1 MASNTPSFPRM
12 LKMLRENSNIKDKR
26 EALTYIR
33 SNSKRLEQT
42 KAIKEEQY
50 KELYK
55 LVIDV
60 FASGNNDIQNEA
72 YETLNVIIQ
81 DFRDHSLNLFETMS
95 QISQKTRL
103 KILKL
108 LEVVEDNA
116 ISTVAYDAHTL
127 NFFNNCMC
135 TIQTNTMPWIAPGV
149 CTDNIQALSEA
160 ESRQL
165 SDDQRLEEETINYCM
180 ILLRRLYKVAAAT
193 SDPKVQ
199 RFHALLL
206 DKIMLLAYMGHKRQ
220 RSHALKLLEQSLA
233 TDITSYIRTKLPEAW
248 AQYKSS
254 LQSTY
259 CKRMLLLVSTCELDW
274 ATQWNISI
282 QFLGVDLHRGAGLI
296 NNLLSVEE
304 KAFKS
309 VDTVIRRQ
317 AFLSWKLL
325 VDNFALDPQELATAR
340 RIKLLCVP
348 LNAKNSKSEL
358 IALTKL
364 EVWWHVII
372 KLYKDISKFVNPV
385 ITQFLNFCFGPLGD
399 TPLMSS
405 KFEIVASPGK
415 RFYKTKII
423 AVDALC
429 QLLVTKQENS
439 AVFSPILEER
449 LPHSLS
455 DSIFQESYKCFI
467 HSVGEAWLV
476 LSQLTDAEMKNR
488 HQLGKTLWSSL
499 VNYIQESKAQVKEI
513 IYKDLLLVITELTI
527 CASDKP
533 MIRNLILDTVLPE
546 IIAFNKNFDFEDDVL
561 LAMILKLVQIPLL
574 NDATKTHY
582 DILKHLFSQTI
593 KSETKN
599 EYYAHALKCLKEIY
613 EKLST
618 LLSAEQ
624 KNETVVFELWRILA
638 EVLTKYMD
646 DLQEINEGNAA
657 EHNLKTVESI
667 VIFPFM
673 YISLE
678 DHKQAQELIKVWKN
692 LYKQFEMRADLIETV
707 KSNEILLSIANAM
720 QCCIVKNEKSC
731 SLITKCLDILLST
744 VNYKFLLANV
754 EVPSII
760 HLIIELITCSLSN
773 TNIAECEAS
782 LKALSAVLITIYGH
796 NPQKVISYLQVC
808 RPAVE
813 LILSSK
819 IDLINKEVI
828 NTWETI
834 VSIFKGLN
842 KLVDYDLILSYKKA
856 IILALSHRNLD
867 VQNQAVSLFDLTNV
881 LSGNAK
887 SIFQEIEIETGK
899 DKISRRRDATKRSDV
914 VEKSQNQIKMVG
926 SFLNRRSC
934 SPKSIVKE
942 SSKTDK
948 KILPDSNSEDYV
960 YIKTDL
966 KFDVSRLT
974 DHQKESLKRKRD
986 DIPALYNDLSQ
997 SSSQDTQNLQEWFD
1011 RKNEVL
1017 AKKDNISMKN
1027 AINDEANKENKL
1039 KMIESEIIDKT
1050 TIQNDGMS
1058 VEHVGQNMKDV
1069 LEKNE
1074 NLSVTVTVAERCENS
1089 AEGDTNKGSDQRLSP
1104 SILDSGK
1111 RRNRHSTI
1119 MTPSI
1124 SQTVEET
1131 NSQPEQSDTTMVRE
1145 RKLRTKGIHNKS
1157 KIGNKHRLSSDSK
1170 SKFLETERRGIK
1182 RKATSD
1188 SDSESTTQRRR
1199 TKIKTMAVN
1208 YDTPTD
1214 SDSSKTTEVDN
1225 IEAIIEDGSL
1235 SQRTKNEI
1243 SRLRINMVFDS
1254 PLSNSRR
1261 SKGHEDSVKEVTG
1274 KKQSPDNKTSKLKA
1288 GDIKTGDSL
1297 KKNQKSNDK
1306 ELNKAQYVRK
1316 GGRLIKSKSNT
1327 DKNNELAKSEDND
1340 AKITVENKGGE
1351 RGVEKKL
1358 EEEEAEEDES
1368 KEEECKEENTEKENK
1383 QGENKEKKNK
1393 EDIKEGEEKEE
1404 ETVQIDMSKTAVEDI
1419 ESEVPD
1425 ANSIVNTPKIVEPK
1439 DDESNTE
1446 VESRNVA
1453 VGESVVR
1460 TEDSKLVEHQT
1471 QTEDDTE
1478 DIIENS
1484 QDVSELQKKCT
1495 EKQCFIK
1502 INKIG
1507 EAWQSPKLQGTP
1519 GEDEE
1524 MGNTVASTCD
1534 DDNNEV
1540 PKGNVKGSE
1549 VSVEVDSDKPKIS
1562 TPTADNN
1569 LCDNGKYV
1577 IVEVQK
1583 ANEGSSVK
1591 SIVGFSSPKSLTKRQ
1606 LKFKAYSAQGRAA
1619 HMLGLVT
1626 KQAKME
1632 SETYTVTI
1640 DDEAATKKLK
1650 IKDTESE
1657 TGKKEKNPTLKEPDK
1672 VTATCSSR
1680 QEKIFNN
1687 MRSSDYCP
1695 SPSMKLFSN
1704 LKNDGEKI
1712 FSKVDKSVDSVSIQ
1726 TDVQVEKVNEGTS
1739 TETEELPILEWSSAN
1754 PPSLTASPS
1763 VSILKRQRQ
1772 SIPEPD
1778 PECTT
1783 PNKRKRVS
1791 FADPPVSKEMGY
1803 EIATTESPHKF
1814 SKSISRLL
1822 SRKDSPIRA
1831 KHIKPRLIHVES
1843 EKMDCD
1849 EETDVTNASE
1859 LDLQCERENELLTK
1873 IAEDLEYSENF
1884 AIDTDHGQTSCVP
1897 VENELID
1904 EHPVEDNV
1912 RNKIK
1917 IHNLNV
1923 EFEITQNTTFS
1934 ARAETKDNIE
1944 TSTMKRSD
1952 NATKNNTEAPAADT
1966 NDDLFNGE
1974 ETKHDNVDATDSNAN
1989 GDANDRQNL
1998 SMQNRSEDSLNYDIA
2013 NDSVIQSSCKGHSNA
2028 DSLEDT
2034 VDVQNISSLNS
2045 TTNSDEIFCGK
2056 LMRTSTKA
2064 VDSAEE
2070 QDTLPV
2076 TDSVFG
2082 SLPLS
2087 NDSQNVTQF
2096 DAEMSDPE
2104 LLDSTQPIYP
2114 LLTSSSESIQSIVE
2128 KLTNPLWVQHLS
2140 SYLRSRNLETIG
2152 DLARLSEREV
2162 NRMPVKGN
2170 SKVELVRSVLK
2181 CYERT
2186 HVAKETNNAMER
2198 LDNTSQIEAP
2208 FNVNNNVPVFRT
2220 NTISEDQPSKLTSES
2235 TTNDTTTSRQDIYDM
2250 DIIKA
2255 EIPDSPEN
2263 AIESSLDATSNELA
2277 VSPASASV
2285 SKISTPT
2292 KMTSIPVSSMLDV
2305 VFSSQ
2310 TDSGHSTM
2318 SKAMAALHAAKTS
2331 AACTSSDS
2339 LYSSKPAPSKATKS
2353 AEAQTSLEDLLD
2365 EIDVNLVLESAVRR
2379 CTPEKIFM
2387 QYKNKMRHVPQVDLE
2402 RETIRMLG
2410 TESRPN
2416 CNETTLKFA
2425 CRACGINKVLLRL
2438 PDIFASE
2445 KQFFVKLLNAY
2456 RQKIRTS
2463 DCMNILDFAEVKD
2476 AVCEKCTSSEL
2487 AEMLSKKLKEEEQE
2501 GIRTPMTELSSLDA
2515 MLKRLPIDVIISHTV
2530 ANDELIPSRLVLDIA
2545 LQNHGPSDIAQ
2556 ALESQSP
2563 VVTKNVF
2570 YKLWSDQ
2577 FAVDHINECNKSDE
2591 SLLTIFKAVASKLS
2605 EKDLLQAFYEC
2616 MNSKIKVKD
2625 DSK

>member
-50 KELYK
+50 KELCK

-60 FASGNNDIQNEA
+60 FANGNSDIQNEA

-95 QISQKTRL
+95 QISQKSRL

-135 TIQTNTMPWIAPGV
+135 TIQTNTMPWIAANA
-149 CTDNIQALSEA
+149 CTDNIQALTDA

-193 SDPKVQ
+193 SDPNVQ

-248 AQYKSS
+248 TQYKSL

-309 VDTVIRRQ
+309 TDTVIRRQ

-340 RIKLLCVP
+340 RVKLLCVP

-385 ITQFLNFCFGPLGD
+385 IAQFLNFCFGPLGD
-399 TPLMSS
+399 TPLMSL

-439 AVFSPILEER
+439 TVFSPILEER
-449 LPHSLS
+449 LPHSLTNAT
-455 DSIFQESYKCFI
+455 FQECYKYFI

-499 VNYIQESKAQVKEI
+499 VNYIQESNTQLQET
-513 IYKDLLLVITELTI
+513 IYKELLMVITELANSAT
-527 CASDKP
+527 DKP
-533 MIRNLILDTVLPE
+533 MIRNLILDTILPE
-546 IIAFNKNFDFEDDVL
+546 VVEINNIFDFEDDIL
-561 LAMILKLVQIPLL
+561 LTLVIKLVQIPLL
-574 NDATKTHY
+574 NDAKKSHY
-582 DILKHLFSQTI
+582 DVVRYLIFQSI
-593 KSETKN
+593 KSERKK
-599 EYYAHALKCLKEIY
+599 EYYAHALKCLKEIH
-613 EKLST
+613 EKIST
-618 LLSAEQ
+618 LLSGGQ
-624 KNETVVFELWRILA
+624 KNQITVYELWRTLA
-638 EVLTKYMD
+638 EVLTKYMY
-646 DLQEINEGNAA
+646 DLQEINEGNAVQ
-657 EHNLKTVESI
+657 HNLKTVESI

-673 YISLE
+673 YMSFK
-678 DHKQAQELIKVWKN
+678 DHKQAQELVKVWKN

-707 KSNEILLSIANAM
+707 KSNEILLSVADAM
-720 QCCIVKNEKSC
+720 RCCIVKNEKSC
-731 SLITKCLDILLST
+731 LLITKCLTTLSST
-744 VNYKFLLANV
+744 INFKFLLANS

-760 HLIIELITCSLSN
+760 HLIVELITCSISN
-773 TNIAECEAS
+773 INCAEYWSQYAEAG
-782 LKALSAVLITIYGH
+782 LKALSAIIITIYGH

-808 RPAVE
+808 RPTVE

-819 IDLINKEVI
+819 TDRINGEVVS
-828 NTWETI
+828 TWETI

-842 KLVDYDLILSYKKA
+842 KLVDYDLMLSYKKA
-856 IILALSHRNLD
+856 ILLALNHRNVD
-867 VQNQAVSLFDLTNV
+867 IQNQAVSLFDLTNV
-881 LSGNAK
+881 LSKSAK
-887 SIFQEIEIETGK
+887 SVFQEIGRESGR
-899 DKISRRRDATKRSDV
+899 DNISRKSDTRKENDV
-914 VEKSQNQIKMVG
+914 IEKAANQVKMAG

-934 SPKSIVKE
+934 SPKAIVKE
-942 SSKTDK
+942 SGKTDK
-948 KILPDSNSEDYV
+948 NILPDSKSEEYV
-960 YIKTDL
+960 FIKTDL
-966 KFDVSRLT
+966 RFDVSRLT

-997 SSSQDTQNLQEWFD
+997 SSSQDTQHLQEWFD
-1011 RKNEVL
+1011 RKNEAL
-1017 AKKDNISMKN
+1017 AKKDNISMEN

-1039 KMIESEIIDKT
+1039 KMTQSEIVDKT

-1058 VEHVGQNMKDV
+1058 VEHVGQNIKDV
-1069 LEKNE
+1069 VESTD
-1074 NLSVTVTVAERCENS
+1074 NLTAAVTVAETCDNP
-1089 AEGDTNKGSDQRLSP
+1089 AEEGTNKSSDQSLSP
-1104 SILDSGK
+1104 SVLDSGK
-1111 RRNRHSTI
+1111 RRNRQNTI

-1124 SQTVEET
+1124 SQTIEET
-1131 NSQPEQSDTTMVRE
+1131 NSQPEQSDATMVRE
-1145 RKLRTKGIHNKS
+1145 RRLRTKGTHNKS
-1157 KIGNKHRLSSDSK
+1157 KIGNKQRLSSDSK
-1170 SKFLETERRGIK
+1170 RKFLETGRRGVK

-1188 SDSESTTQRRR
+1188 SESEGTSQRRR
-1199 TKIKTMAVN
+1199 SKVRTMAVN

-1225 IEAIIEDGSL
+1225 MEAVIEEGNL
-1235 SQRTKNEI
+1235 SKRTKSEI
-1243 SRLRINMVFDS
+1243 SRLRINMVFDC

-1261 SKGHEDSVKEVTG
+1261 SRGHEDVTG
-1274 KKQSPDNKTSKLKA
+1274 KKHSPDNKTTSK
-1288 GDIKTGDSL
+1288 S
-1297 KKNQKSNDK
+1297 KNQK
-1306 ELNKAQYVRK
+1306 RK
-1316 GGRLIKSKSNT
+1316 GGGLTTSKSNT
-1327 DKNNELAKSEDND
+1327 GKNNELAKSGDNN
-1340 AKITVENKGGE
+1340 ANVSLENKEDE
-1351 RGVEKKL
+1351 RGVGKKL
-1358 EEEEAEEDES
+1358 EEGEEEEEVEEEEES
-1368 KEEECKEENTEKENK
+1368 KEEGCQEDIEEEEEDTGKENK
-1383 QGENKEKKNK
+1383 EDMKEQ
-1393 EDIKEGEEKEE
+1393 EDKEE
-1404 ETVQIDMSKTAVEDI
+1404 ETVQINISRTAVED
-1419 ESEVPD
+1419 EGSELPD
-1425 ANSIVNTPKIVEPK
+1425 ANLIVNTPKIVDPK
-1439 DDESNTE
+1439 NDKSNAE
-1446 VESRNVA
+1446 VGSRDVV

-1460 TEDSKLVEHQT
+1460 TEDSKLVEQQT
-1471 QTEDDTE
+1471 QSEDDTE

-1484 QDVSELQKKCT
+1484 QDVSELQKMCS

-1507 EAWQSPKLQGTP
+1507 EAKQSLKIQGTS
-1519 GEDEE
+1519 GEDEK
-1524 MGNTVASTCD
+1524 MRDIVASTCD
-1534 DDNNEV
+1534 NDNNEV
-1540 PKGNVKGSE
+1540 PKDNIKGSE
-1549 VSVEVDSDKPKIS
+1549 ESVEVDSDKLKIS
-1562 TPTADNN
+1562 TPTTD
-1569 LCDNGKYV
+1569 LTMCDNGKNV
-1577 IVEVQK
+1577 IAEVQK
-1583 ANEGSSVK
+1583 AIEGSSVK
-1591 SIVGFSSPKSLTKRQ
+1591 SLIGFSSPKGVTKRQ
-1606 LKFKAYSAQGRAA
+1606 LKFKTYSGQGRAA

-1632 SETYTVTI
+1632 SESYSVTTE
-1640 DDEAATKKLK
+1640 DEATIKKLK

-1657 TGKKEKNPTLKEPDK
+1657 TGKKEKTPTLKEPDK

-1680 QEKIFNN
+1680 QEKIFSN

-1695 SPSMKLFSN
+1695 SPPIKLFSN
-1704 LKNDGEKI
+1704 LKNDGEKF
-1712 FSKVDKSVDSVSIQ
+1712 FSKIDKPVDSAPAKI
-1726 TDVQVEKVNEGTS
+1726 DVQVEKVNEETS
-1739 TETEELPILEWSSAN
+1739 TETEELQILEWSSAN

-1778 PECTT
+1778 PET

-1803 EIATTESPHKF
+1803 ETTESPHKLNKF
-1814 SKSISRLL
+1814 GSRGLL
-1822 SRKDSPIRA
+1822 SRKDSPLRS
-1831 KHIKPRLIHVES
+1831 KHMKPRLLHAES

-1849 EETDVTNASE
+1849 EETDATNASE

-1884 AIDTDHGQTSCVP
+1884 AIDADHGQTSCNP
-1897 VENELID
+1897 VENELLD
-1904 EHPVEDNV
+1904 EHPVEDNA

-1917 IHNLNV
+1917 IHNLSG
-1923 EFEITQNTTFS
+1923 EFEISQNTKFI
-1934 ARAETKDNIE
+1934 AQTKAKDDIE
-1944 TSTMKRSD
+1944 TGTTKRSD
-1952 NATKNNTEAPAADT
+1952 DVPENDTRAVAADT
-1966 NDDLFNGE
+1966 TNDVFNEE
-1974 ETKHDNVDATDSNAN
+1974 ETKHGIAEAVDGNTN
-1989 GDANDRQNL
+1989 GNANDRHNL
-1998 SMQNRSEDSLNYDIA
+1998 SVQNRSEDSLNYNIV
-2013 NDSVIQSSCKGHSNA
+2013 NDSVIQSSCKGHSNT

-2034 VDVQNISSLNS
+2034 VDVQNLSSLNS

-2076 TDSVFG
+2076 TDSMFG

-2087 NDSQNVTQF
+2087 NDSQNMTQF
-2096 DAEMSDPE
+2096 DAEISDPE

-2114 LLTSSSESIQSIVE
+2114 LLTTSTESIQTIVE

-2140 SYLRSRNLETIG
+2140 SYLQSRNLKTIG

-2170 SKVELVRSVLK
+2170 SKVELVRNVLK

-2198 LDNTSQIEAP
+2198 LANTSESKVP
-2208 FNVNNNVPVFRT
+2208 LNVNNNVPVSGKKP
-2220 NTISEDQPSKLTSES
+2220 ISDNQASKATCTS
-2235 TTNDTTTSRQDIYDM
+2235 TTNATTSPAIDDI
-2250 DIIKA
+2250 DIIKE
-2255 EIPDSPEN
+2255 EISDSPEN
-2263 AIESSLDATSNELA
+2263 TVESSLDATPNDLV
-2277 VSPASASV
+2277 VSPTSA
-2285 SKISTPT
+2285 SKISTPIQ
-2292 KMTSIPVSSMLDV
+2292 MTSIPMSSMLDV
-2305 VFSSQ
+2305 VYSSQ
-2310 TDSGHSTM
+2310 ADSGQSTM
-2318 SKAMAALHAAKTS
+2318 SKAMSALHAAKAS
-2331 AACTSSDS
+2331 AACTSSES
-2339 LYSSKPAPSKATKS
+2339 IYSSKSAASKLTKS
-2353 AEAQTSLEDLLD
+2353 SEAQTSLEDLLD

-2379 CTPEKIFM
+2379 CSAEKILM
-2387 QYKNKMRHVPQVDLE
+2387 QYKNKMRHVPQVELE
-2402 RETIRMLG
+2402 NETIRMLAS
-2410 TESRPN
+2410 ERPN
-2416 CNETTLKFA
+2416 SNETTLKYA

-2445 KQFFVKLLNAY
+2445 KQFFVKVLNAY
-2456 RQKIRTS
+2456 RQKIQTS

-2501 GIRTPMTELSSLDA
+2501 GIRKPMTELSSLDA
-2515 MLKRLPIDVIISHTV
+2515 MLKRMPIDVIISHTV

-2545 LQNHGPSDIAQ
+2545 LQNNSPSDIAQ

-2577 FAVDHINECNKSDE
+2577 FAADHIKECNKSDE
-2591 SLLTIFKAVASKLS
+2591 SLLSMFKAVASKLS

-2616 MNSKIKVKD
+2616 MNSKVKVNDNPK
-2625 DSK
+2625 K